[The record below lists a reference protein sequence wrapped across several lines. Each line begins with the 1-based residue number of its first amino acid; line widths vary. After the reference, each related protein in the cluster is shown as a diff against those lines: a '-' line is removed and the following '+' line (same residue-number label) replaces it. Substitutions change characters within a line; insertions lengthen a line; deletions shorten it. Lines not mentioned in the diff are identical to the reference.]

1 MRFIRLVLICLAIG
15 LTGCASGVKYKDMS
29 ASIAPVKPD
38 QGRVFFYRTAT
49 LGAAIQPDIKLDNS
63 TVGSAKPEGF
73 IYIDTNPGGH
83 IASTTTEVERQLSF
97 NVDPGETKYVRASVS
112 LGFFV
117 YRVIPELVSPDE
129 ALKELQE
136 MKYIGTTATANVT
149 GNSNTSTSSDTM
161 TGGNVS
167 TYNASSAAKTE
178 PHDSSVAPVATQ
190 KVGFKLGQSSYT
202 VEKMAKQRGCESTEG
217 AGLIT
222 DGGPVEVY
230 RLTCQDGSTYLARC
244 ELRQCMPMQ

>member
-1 MRFIRLVLICLAIG
+1 MRFIRLALICLAIG

-73 IYIDTNPGGH
+73 FYIDANPGGH
-83 IASTTTEVERQLSF
+83 IASTATEVERQLSF

-136 MKYIGTTATANVT
+136 MKYTGTLATANVV
-149 GNSNTSTSSDTM
+149 GNGNTSTSSDTST
-161 TGGNVS
+161 TGGAS
-167 TYNASSAAKTE
+167 TYNADLVAKTE
-178 PHDSSVAPVATQ
+178 PRSSGIVPVVTS
-190 KVGFKLGQSSYT
+190 KTGLKLGQSSFT
-202 VEKMAKQRGCESTEG
+202 VEKMAKQRGCESDTG
-217 AGLIT
+217 AGLISNA
-222 DGGPVEVY
+222 GPVEVY
-230 RLTCQDGSTYLARC
+230 QLTCQDGSTYLARC
-244 ELRQCMPMQ
+244 ELRQCTPMQ